1 MTSDQ
6 YFKAKDILIKINE
19 LNKAKDKLID
29 LLSRIDDTT
38 NGFSKTI
45 EIKLAEQYIH
55 TPTAVVDL
63 MKFVDFM
70 NDEISAVDERIAKLN
85 KEFEDI

>member
-6 YFKAKDILIKINE
+6 YFKAKDIFWRIEE
-19 LNKAKDKLID
+19 LNEKKCKLVE
-29 LLSRIDDTT
+29 LLSRIDETT

-45 EIKLAEQYIH
+45 EIRLAEQYLH
-55 TPTAVVDL
+55 TPIVVVDL